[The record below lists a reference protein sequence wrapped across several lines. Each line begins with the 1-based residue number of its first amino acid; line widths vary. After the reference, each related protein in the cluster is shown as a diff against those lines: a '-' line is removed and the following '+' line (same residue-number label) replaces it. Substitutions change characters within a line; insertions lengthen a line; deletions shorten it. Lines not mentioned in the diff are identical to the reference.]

1 MLYGCHEPA
10 QQTRY
15 DLGHTIDEVGAGQTP
30 SNLEARRRR
39 VGDTMH
45 KGREKV
51 MGSAEEAGHT
61 VEGRGRGIRWPQE

>member
-1 MLYGCHEPA
+1 
-10 QQTRY
+10 
-15 DLGHTIDEVGAGQTP
+15 VGGRADPKQIAKRGKK
-30 SNLEARRRR
+30 R